1 MQNPMQ
7 TSNFVPHNPTAVL
20 RLMRRLI
27 KRLSLFCLLGSASL
41 VSAQV
46 LSNEPLKPLPA
57 KQLDVAKVKLG
68 EKLFNDKRFS
78 KDNSLACVACHA
90 LNEGGADRKVRSL
103 GVGNAVGEVN
113 SPSVLNAA
121 HNFRQFWDG
130 RAATLEEQIGF
141 VVENPVELASD
152 WPSVLGKLNADGALL
167 AEFTKIYPTGIN
179 KASVTDA
186 LATYERSLPS
196 DSRFDLY
203 LRGDA
208 KAISAEEKAGYEKFK
223 AYGCVA
229 CHQGVNV
236 GGNMY
241 QAFGVMGNYFKDRG
255 NLTKA
260 DNGRFNVTG
269 KEADRHMFKVPSL
282 RNVALTP
289 PYFHDGS
296 AASLAAAVDVMF
308 KYQLGRQAPEQD
320 KALIIKFLHALSG
333 EKHEAA
339 QAGKP

>member
-1 MQNPMQ
+1 M
-7 TSNFVPHNPTAVL
+7 ARVL
-20 RLMRRLI
+20 
-27 KRLSLFCLLGSASL
+27 KRVSGVCFFGCSVL
-41 VSAQV
+41 VYAQA
-46 LSNEPLKPLPA
+46 LTNEPLKPLPA
-57 KQLDVAKVKLG
+57 RPLDAAKVTLG

-78 KDNSLACVACHA
+78 KDNSLACVSCH
-90 LNEGGADRKVRSL
+90 LLSEGGADRKARSL
-103 GVGNAVGEVN
+103 GVANAVGEVN

-141 VVENPVELASD
+141 VVENPVEMASD

-167 AEFTKIYPTGIN
+167 AEFKKIYPAGID

-241 QAFGVMGNYFKDRG
+241 QSFGIMGNYFRDRG
-255 NLTKA
+255 KPTKA
-260 DNGRFNVTG
+260 DYGRFNVTG

-282 RNVALTP
+282 RNIALTP

-296 AASLAAAVDVMF
+296 AATLEAAINIMF
-308 KYQLGRQAPEQD
+308 KYQLGRQAAEQD
-320 KALIIKFLHALSG
+320 KALIIKFLHSLSA
-333 EKHEAA
+333 KKYEAA
-339 QAGKP
+339 QAGSR

>member
-1 MQNPMQ
+1 MMC
-7 TSNFVPHNPTAVL
+7 SVKH
-20 RLMRRLI
+20 I
-27 KRLSLFCLLGSASL
+27 SSLCLLVCSTFTF
-41 VSAQV
+41 AQV
-46 LSNEPLKPLPA
+46 LSNEPLKPLPV
-57 KQLDVAKVKLG
+57 KQLVAVKVALG

-78 KDNSLACVACHA
+78 KDNSIACVSCHS
-90 LNEGGADRKVRSL
+90 LSEGGADRKVRSL

-130 RAATLEEQIGF
+130 RAATLEEQVGF

-152 WPSVLGKLNADGALL
+152 WPSVLGKLNADDALL
-167 AEFTKIYPTGIN
+167 AEFKKIYPAGID
-179 KASVTDA
+179 KASVIDA
-186 LATYERSLPS
+186 IATYERSLPS

-203 LRGDA
+203 LRGDVN
-208 KAISAEEKAGYEKFK
+208 AISAEEKAGYEKFK

-229 CHQGVNV
+229 CHQGINV

-241 QAFGVMGNYFKDRG
+241 QTFGVMGDYFKDRG
-255 NLTKA
+255 SLTKA

-296 AASLAAAVDVMF
+296 AATLAAAVDVMF
-308 KYQLGRQAPEQD
+308 KYQLGRQAPEKD
-320 KALIIKFLHALSG
+320 KTLIIKFLNALSG
-333 EKHEAA
+333 KKHEAA
-339 QAGKP
+339 QSRSQ